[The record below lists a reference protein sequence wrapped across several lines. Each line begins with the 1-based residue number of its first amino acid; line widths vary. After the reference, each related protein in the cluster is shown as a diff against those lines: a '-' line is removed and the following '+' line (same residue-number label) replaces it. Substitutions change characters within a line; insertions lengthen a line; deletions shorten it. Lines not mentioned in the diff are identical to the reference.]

1 MALHS
6 TFLHFLLPKQVL
18 VLRCVVVIREY
29 LGEKHIHVVCLS
41 FLSLSV
47 RNTNWPN
54 RSANGYGLGLIGN
67 LLFHA
72 LVAKVEHLTGERLC
86 HEGLT
91 WITGWLRM
99 VLCVDHSV

>member
-1 MALHS
+1 MAFMALHS
-6 TFLHFLLPKQVL
+6 PFLHFLLSEEVL
-18 VLRCVVVIREY
+18 MLRCEVVVWEY

-86 HEGLT
+86 HEGLARSA
-91 WITGWLRM
+91 GWLRM
-99 VLCVDHSV
+99 V